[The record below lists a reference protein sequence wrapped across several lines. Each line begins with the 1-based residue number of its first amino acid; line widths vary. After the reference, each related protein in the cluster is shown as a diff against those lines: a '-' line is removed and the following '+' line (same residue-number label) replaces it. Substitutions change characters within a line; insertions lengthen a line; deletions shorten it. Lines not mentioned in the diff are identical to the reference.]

1 VQDAGTPGAPA
12 DYLIFTV
19 ATGAYTVYARILG
32 ATLRQAGSTA
42 PFVVFTDGAPVPE
55 ADEWR
60 RLPWDYRRRMKY
72 SPERWF
78 IKYYVLKELAR
89 ETGGHIVFMDSDV
102 YARRPF
108 DLGPLLEGPA
118 AAFLEIDLETIPD
131 ARWHDVECSAIV
143 EHIRGLG
150 WQGPVRSLN
159 AGLFSVRADAVYDFL
174 AHVYAMRRTYIQD
187 ELVLAY
193 AVAAMNPRP
202 PLLDEHR
209 EAYDSNAIDDEAVP
223 AVLAG
228 KPWETLD
235 WLTKRPL
242 TVDPALVHY
251 ASQKAA
257 VASHFAPGLPELSLR
272 NRLADLK
279 AKATRPTFAR
289 ALTAVGLADN
299 DRFAVPRRAAISDG
313 G

>member
-1 VQDAGTPGAPA
+1 MQDGGTPGARA

-19 ATGAYTVYARILG
+19 ATGSYTVYARILG
-32 ATLRQAGSTA
+32 DTLRRAGSTA
-42 PFVVFTDGAPVPE
+42 PFLVFTDGAPVPE
-55 ADEWR
+55 ADESR

-102 YARRPF
+102 YARRPS
-108 DLGPLLEGPA
+108 DLSPLLDGPA

-131 ARWHDVECSAIV
+131 TRWHDVECSRIV
-143 EHIRGLG
+143 QHIRGLG
-150 WQGPVRSLN
+150 WKGPVRSLN
-159 AGLFSVRADAVYDFL
+159 AGLFSVRADAVRDFL
-174 AHVYAMRRTYIQD
+174 VHVYAMRRTFIQD
-187 ELVLAY
+187 ELALAY
-193 AVAAMNPRP
+193 AVAALNPRP
-202 PLLDEHR
+202 PLLDDHR
-209 EAYDSNAIDDEAVP
+209 EVYDSNAIDEGAVP

-228 KPWETLD
+228 EPWDTLD

-257 VASHFAPGLPELSLR
+257 VASYFAPRLAELSFR
-272 NRLADLK
+272 NRLAELK
-279 AKATRPTFAR
+279 ARATRPTFAR
-289 ALTAVGLADN
+289 VLTAAGLADN